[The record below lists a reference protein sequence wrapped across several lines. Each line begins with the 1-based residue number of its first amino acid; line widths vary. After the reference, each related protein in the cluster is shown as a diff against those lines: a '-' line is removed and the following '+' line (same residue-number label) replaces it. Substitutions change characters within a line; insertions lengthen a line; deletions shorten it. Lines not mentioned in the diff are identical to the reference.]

1 MEEKMGSRLLN
12 LCYMKKTYVISNN
25 IISSLGFTAEENMMA
40 ISNGIS
46 GLKKINDPTLLPFDI
61 CTSLTDKDLLRQRF
75 SEMDDPGKFTLFE
88 QLLIL
93 SVKDAI
99 SRTSADILSPK
110 TLFIVSTTKG
120 SIDVLENSSHLGSER
135 LFLWKSAE
143 IVGQFFSNP
152 NQPIVISNACTSGVL
167 AIIKANQ
174 LIRSG
179 QYDTVIVTGA
189 DLVTSFVASGFQSF
203 MALSDEPCRPFDK
216 NRKGLN
222 LGEAAGTV
230 ILTSDETI
238 VNDPHAILVGHGCS
252 ANDATHIS
260 APSRTADG
268 LYRVISG
275 LIDSENSTFRKEDID
290 FISAHG
296 TATVYNDEMEAT
308 ALTRTGLGTIPV
320 NSFKGYWGHTLGAAG
335 ILEAIACISSLRNNI
350 LYKSAGYS
358 EPGTTNKVNVIE
370 QNRHENLRGCLK
382 LASGFGGCNA
392 GLILYKEK

>member
-1 MEEKMGSRLLN
+1 MEEKMGCRLLN
-12 LCYMKKTYVISNN
+12 LGHMKKTFLIASN
-25 IISSLGFTAEENMMA
+25 IISSLGFTTEENMTA
-40 ISNGIS
+40 IRNGIS
-46 GLKKINDPTLLPFDI
+46 GLKKINDPGLLPFDI
-61 CTSLTDKDLLRQRF
+61 CTSLTDKDLLRQKF
-75 SEMDDPGKFTLFE
+75 SEMDDPGKFTTFE
-88 QLLIL
+88 QMLIL
-93 SVKDAI
+93 SATEAL
-99 SRTSADILSPK
+99 SRTLADIHSPR

-120 SIDVLENSSHLGSER
+120 SIDVLESSSHLGDER

-143 IVGQFFSNP
+143 IAAHFLGNTNP
-152 NQPIVISNACTSGVL
+152 PLVISNACTSGLL
-167 AIIKANQ
+167 AIIKASQ
-174 LIRSG
+174 LIRAG
-179 QYDTVIVTGA
+179 KYDTVVVTGA

-203 MALSDEPCRPFDK
+203 MALSDEPCRPFDR

-230 ILTSDETI
+230 ILTSDETF
-238 VNDPHAILVGHGCS
+238 VHDPNPVLVGHGCS

-275 LIDSENSTFRKEDID
+275 LIDSENSAFRKEDID

-308 ALTRTGLGTIPV
+308 ALARTGLDTIPV

-335 ILEAIACISSLRNNI
+335 ILETIACVSTLKNNI

-370 QNRHENLRGCLK
+370 QNRHEHIKTCMK

-392 GLILYKEK
+392 GLILVNSE